1 MQPDLPEYRYAE
13 NPDDDSMGAIRITN
27 GKFKG
32 FVYQYGVVSFSES
45 EDISKCSL
53 NFTYQ
58 IVHNEQNYPVDKEL
72 IDIMGGILNELI
84 NERYNDGSDYRENYS
99 DQSVTE

>member
-45 EDISKCSL
+45 EDISKLSL
-53 NFTYQ
+53 
-58 IVHNEQNYPVDKEL
+58 IH
-72 IDIMGGILNELI
+72 I
-84 NERYNDGSDYRENYS
+84 
-99 DQSVTE
+99 